1 MVPHSVAREVAPLAL
16 VVSAGGV
23 LGAVGRLSLDT
34 AIPRADLA
42 SWPWA
47 TFVINISGSFL
58 LGLLLVLLL
67 ARFGESPATRAGRW
81 ARPFLVTGVL
91 GGFTTFSAFSAQVR
105 DLLATSPAMALAYSV
120 GSVLCCVL
128 AVAVGSALAH
138 RLVGSAAEPSM
149 SVLDES

>member
-1 MVPHSVAREVAPLAL
+1 MAPHPGGREVAPLAL

-23 LGAVGRLSLDT
+23 LGALGRLGLDT
-34 AIPRADLA
+34 AIPRADVM

-47 TFVINISGSFL
+47 TFAVNISGSLL
-58 LGLLLVLLL
+58 LGFLLVLLL
-67 ARFGESPATRAGRW
+67 ARFGESPSTRAGRW

-91 GGFTTFSAFSAQVR
+91 GGFTTFSAVSSQVR
-105 DLLATSPAMALAYSV
+105 ELLATSTTLALAYAV

-128 AVAVGSALAH
+128 AVALGSALAH
-138 RLVGSAAEPSM
+138 RLVGATAAPSM

>member
-1 MVPHSVAREVAPLAL
+1 MAAHPVAREVAPLAL
-16 VVSAGGV
+16 VVSAGGM

-34 AIPRADLA
+34 AMPRADLA
-42 SWPWA
+42 SWPWS

-58 LGLLLVLLL
+58 LGLVLVVLL
-67 ARFGESPATRAGRW
+67 ARFGASPATRAGRW

-105 DLLATSPAMALAYSV
+105 DLLATSGFMALAYAV

-128 AVAVGSALAH
+128 AVALGSALAH
-138 RLVGSAAEPSM
+138 RIVGTTAEPSM

>member
-34 AIPRADLA
+34 AIPRTDLA

-67 ARFGESPATRAGRW
+67 ARFGESPTTRAGRW
-81 ARPFLVTGVL
+81 ARPFLATGVL
-91 GGFTTFSAFSAQVR
+91 GGFTTFSAFSGQMR
-105 DLLATSPAMALAYSV
+105 DLLSTSSAMALAYAV

-138 RLVGSAAEPSM
+138 RIVGTAAEPSM

>member
-1 MVPHSVAREVAPLAL
+1 
-16 VVSAGGV
+16 VVSVGGM

-34 AIPRADLA
+34 AIPRADLT

-58 LGLLLVLLL
+58 LGFLLVLLL
-67 ARFGESPATRAGRW
+67 ARFGESPSTRAGRW

-91 GGFTTFSAFSAQVR
+91 GGFTTFSAVSVQVR
-105 DLLATSPAMALAYSV
+105 ELLATSAATALAYAV

-128 AVAVGSALAH
+128 AVALGSALAH
-138 RLVGSAAEPSM
+138 QIAGATSAPST